1 MEIAQRL
8 SDLTV
13 ALVFLA
19 IATAQRLI
27 NIVHRYSQRNMTVK
41 RVKASQRETAAIGA
55 KAAFP
60 LSINKRTKP
69 NYEEETT
76 RHQRTT

>member
-13 ALVFLA
+13 ALVFFA

-27 NIVHRYSQRNMTVK
+27 NTVL
-41 RVKASQRETAAIGA
+41 AIRKG
-55 KAAFP
+55 
-60 LSINKRTKP
+60 T
-69 NYEEETT
+69 
-76 RHQRTT
+76 

>member
-27 NIVHRYSQRNMTVK
+27 NIVLRYSQRNMT
-41 RVKASQRETAAIGA
+41 
-55 KAAFP
+55 
-60 LSINKRTKP
+60 
-69 NYEEETT
+69 
-76 RHQRTT
+76 